1 MKISIID
8 SSVVFKWFSK
18 DEVDRDLAVKL
29 LNDHISQ
36 KIQLMVPDLI
46 FYEIANA
53 WATKSALS
61 ATEVEINL
69 SKLEEAN
76 LKVEQID
83 FKFIKQAVM
92 FSKKYQVSV
101 YDSIYAVMAE
111 EKKCDLITA
120 DDKFAD
126 KVNLP
131 FVKKLSA
138 KDELRG

>member
-8 SSVVFKWFSK
+8 SSIVFKWFSK

-29 LNDHISQ
+29 LNNHISK

-61 ATEVEINL
+61 AIKVEVNL

-76 LKVEQID
+76 LVIKQID
-83 FKFIKQAVM
+83 FKFIKQAVI

-101 YDSIYAVMAE
+101 YDATYAVMAQ

-120 DDKFAD
+120 DDIFAN

-131 FVKKLSA
+131 FIKKLS
-138 KDELRG
+138 DYNN

>member
-18 DEVDRDLAVKL
+18 DEVHQDLAVKL
-29 LNDHISQ
+29 LRKHIS
-36 KIQLMVPDLI
+36 KEIQLMVPDLI
-46 FYEIANA
+46 FYEVANA

-61 ATEVEINL
+61 VIEVEVNL

-76 LKVEQID
+76 LKIEQID
-83 FKFIKQAVM
+83 FKSIKKAVAL
-92 FSKKYQVSV
+92 SKKYQVSV
-101 YDSIYAVMAE
+101 YDAIYAVVAQ
-111 EKKCDLITA
+111 EKECNLITA

-131 FVKKLSA
+131 FIKKL
-138 KDELRG
+138 DIII

>member
-18 DEVDRDLAVKL
+18 TEINRDFAVEL
-29 LNDHISQ
+29 LNKHISR
-36 KIQLMVPDLI
+36 KMQLIVPNLI

-61 ATEVEINL
+61 AREVEVNL

-76 LKVEQID
+76 LEVGQID
-83 FKFIKQAVM
+83 FKFIKQAVI
-92 FSKKYQVSV
+92 FSMKYHVSV
-101 YDSIYAVMAE
+101 YDATYAVMAE

-120 DDKFAD
+120 DDRFAN

-131 FVKKLSA
+131 FITKLS
-138 KDELRG
+138 DYNN